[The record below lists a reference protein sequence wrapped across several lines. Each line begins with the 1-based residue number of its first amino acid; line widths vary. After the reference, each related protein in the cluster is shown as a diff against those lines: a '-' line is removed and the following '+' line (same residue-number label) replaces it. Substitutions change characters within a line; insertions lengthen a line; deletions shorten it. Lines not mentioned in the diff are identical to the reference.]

1 MRFEEFERRLG
12 EGIRRGLP
20 GPAAQAAMA
29 PRPRAFWVPG
39 EVPDSARPAAGLAL
53 VFPRRDDAT
62 ILLTVRAARL
72 ANHRSQVSLPGGAI
86 EAGESAEDAALRE
99 AEEEI
104 GVERTAP
111 RPAAR
116 LTPLH
121 IPASGYVLQPVVATL
136 PVLPAVRP
144 DPREVDRV
152 LEAPLG
158 GLASGER
165 LRVERRERSGRIVE
179 VPYFDVDGEKL
190 WGATA
195 MIVAELLALLGAPVD
210 PWRRPHGV

>member
-20 GPAAQAAMA
+20 GPAAQATMA
-29 PRPRAFWVPG
+29 PRPRPFWVPG
-39 EVPDSARPAAGLAL
+39 EVPGSARPAAGLAL
-53 VFPRRDDAT
+53 VFPRDDEAT
-62 ILLTVRAARL
+62 LLLTVRAVRL
-72 ANHRSQVSLPGGAI
+72 ANHRGQVALPGGAI

-104 GVERTAP
+104 GLERTGP
-111 RPAAR
+111 RPEAR
-116 LTPLH
+116 LTALH

-136 PVLPAVRP
+136 DRLPVVRP

-152 LEAPLG
+152 LEAPLK

-165 LRVERRERSGRIVE
+165 LGVETRERAGRIVE
-179 VPYFDVDGEKL
+179 VPYFDVEGEKL

-210 PWRRPHGV
+210 PWHGAHGA